1 MLLEPARS
9 CYGFSLYWYLGLVE
23 YSYGWIRFRWNSKTY
38 GINFLFFLGSCVIR
52 KLVHS
57 SWWELE
63 IRLCGLEVG
72 WAEFIGHTVSFW
84 CMCVRVCVCS
94 KIFVTLIFHDH
105 FHCCEIFLSRFLIS
119 FVFKQ
124 PLHLVFNK
132 AATIVLN
139 RISSFH
145 IVWFSHINICVVTK
159 QMRDKNTRIV
169 NKWPV
174 TKVTHQP
181 KKWTRIG

>member
-1 MLLEPARS
+1 MGIGNKVVWAGGGMGRIHRTHSVLLVYVCA
-9 CYGFSLYWYLGLVE
+9 
-23 YSYGWIRFRWNSKTY
+23 
-38 GINFLFFLGSCVIR
+38 CV
-52 KLVHS
+52 
-57 SWWELE
+57 
-63 IRLCGLEVG
+63 
-72 WAEFIGHTVSFW
+72 
-84 CMCVRVCVCS
+84 CVCVCVCVCS

-105 FHCCEIFLSRFLIS
+105 LHCCEIFLSRFLIS

-174 TKVTHQP
+174 TKATHQP
-181 KKWTRIG
+181 KKMNTYRLKRWNVWTTCKALNCFQNIARVKCSIVTSHLHLHLHLHSLLLSL